1 MLMPSI
7 FGRTLM
13 DDFFDDFGRD
23 RGNYKTSDIMKTD
36 IRETEDAYEIGID
49 LPGYTKYDIHA
60 ELRDGYLVIS
70 AEKET
75 STDDSK
81 EDGSYLHRERYY
93 GSCSRSYYVG
103 DKIKEEDIK
112 AKFENGVLALSIP
125 KKTEAEV
132 EEKKYIQITG

>member
-23 RGNYKTSDIMKTD
+23 RSKSPDIMKTD
-36 IRETEDAYEIGID
+36 IKETENAYEIGID
-49 LPGYTKYDIHA
+49 LPGYAKDDIHA
-60 ELRDGYLVIS
+60 ELKDGYLVIS

-75 STDDSK
+75 NTDESK
-81 EDGSYLHRERYY
+81 EDGSYIHRERYY

-103 DKIKEEDIK
+103 NKMKEEDIK
-112 AKFENGVLALSIP
+112 AKFENGVLTIDLP
-125 KKTEAEV
+125 KKNESEV
-132 EEKKYIQITG
+132 EEKKYIQIAG